1 MQVGCQ
7 RSGPGTLT
15 PERIR
20 GTPCTGDWV
29 SPGAGLDGRGDEE
42 RSKT

>member
-1 MQVGCQ
+1 MQVGGQ
-7 RSGPGTLT
+7 RSDPATLT
-15 PERIR
+15 PERSS

-42 RSKT
+42 RNKT